1 MELARL
7 GYCGA
12 TRITILRMVSEGCW
26 AEAWVLRVCY
36 FVAPLSPI
44 PRWFGRAQFLGCSE
58 TRKYRSF
65 NATITY
71 WLMAWSL
78 AHEYTFGPLSG
89 FHMAAVEKDRIPA
102 LYLLKSA

>member
-44 PRWFGRAQFLGCSE
+44 PRWFGRARFWAVLRPVSTALS
-58 TRKYRSF
+58 TRR
-65 NATITY
+65 
-71 WLMAWSL
+71 
-78 AHEYTFGPLSG
+78 
-89 FHMAAVEKDRIPA
+89 
-102 LYLLKSA
+102 LLIG

>member
-1 MELARL
+1 M
-7 GYCGA
+7 GA
-12 TRITILRMVSEGCW
+12 SCLLFRG
-26 AEAWVLRVCY
+26 
-36 FVAPLSPI
+36 SPE
-44 PRWFGRAQFLGCSE
+44 PYPALVRKGTFLGCSE